1 MKSIDQKFDTIVVGT
16 GPGGATVARELSRK
30 GKKVLILERGGNP
43 KLRGSLWQYI
53 LYQCIPF
60 KSLLFTPGFIGV
72 VRGLITGGSSI
83 FYYATCFEVP
93 FAMLRSY
100 GVEIEDEVN
109 ELRRELPVGP
119 LKDEVMGAKAKLIMK
134 SARELNYDWKKL
146 DKFMYQDKLDSNQRF
161 ANFYYGD
168 PEGVKWSANMFV
180 EEAVKDGATLITGA
194 YVRRVIIDNG
204 QATGVEFKKRGR
216 KHKAFASQVVI
227 AGGGIGSPVILRK
240 SGIKEA
246 GYNYFFDPL
255 ISVVGYVKDV
265 KDENEFAMAAG
276 VHMKD
281 EGYVMTDMA
290 LPKMLNT
297 TFAASAFRF
306 GKMFSHK
313 QAVRIMVKA
322 KDTLGG
328 RLTNRGGVRKILI
341 REDKDKLMKGYRR
354 AKEILKN
361 AGAKDIYHTWY
372 LAAHPGG
379 TVKIGELVDADLKT
393 KFDNLY
399 VCDCSVI
406 PEAWGLPPTQT
417 IIGLG
422 KRLAKHLLSKDQQTA
437 NRREKI
443 AL

>member
-1 MKSIDQKFDTIVVGT
+1 MDNNYDAVVVGS
-16 GPGGATVARELSRK
+16 GPGGATVARELSLK
-30 GKKVLILERGGNP
+30 GQKVLILEIGGNP
-43 KLRGSLWQYI
+43 KLKGTFWQYL
-53 LYQCIPF
+53 LYQCIPG
-60 KSLLFTPGFIGV
+60 KSMLFSNGLIAV

-83 FYYATCFEVP
+83 FYYGTCFDVP
-93 FAMLRSY
+93 YDMLRSY
-100 GVEIEDEVN
+100 GVDIEEEVN
-109 ELRRELPVGP
+109 ELRRELPIGP
-119 LKDEVMGAKAKLIMK
+119 LKDEIMGAKAKLIMK
-134 SARELNYDWKKL
+134 SAQELNYDWKKL
-146 DKFMYQDKLDSNQRF
+146 DKFMYQDKWDPNQKF

-168 PEGVKWSANMFV
+168 PEGVKWSAKMYV
-180 EEAVKDGATLITGA
+180 EEAVQAGATLVNGA
-194 YVRRVIIDNG
+194 YVQRVMIDNG

-216 KHKAFASQVVI
+216 KHKAFAPKVI
-227 AGGGIGSPVILRK
+227 VAAGGIGSPVILRK

-246 GYNYFFDPL
+246 GYDYFFDPL

-265 KDENEFAMAAG
+265 KDENEIPMSAG
-276 VHMKD
+276 MHMKE

-297 TFAASAFRF
+297 VFAASALKF

-313 QAVRIMVKA
+313 KAVRIMVKA

-328 RLTNRGGVRKILI
+328 RLTNGGGVRKTLI

-361 AGAKDIYHTWY
+361 AGAKGIYKTQY

-393 KFDNLY
+393 KFNNLY

-406 PEAWGLPPTQT
+406 PEAWGLPPTLT
-417 IIGLG
+417 ILGLG
-422 KRLAKHLLSKDQQTA
+422 KRLAKHLLSQDQQTG
-437 NRREKI
+437 NRSERI
-443 AL
+443 AV